1 MMERGDYVLATK
13 YADGDP
19 GDSYCVGF
27 YDGVLDNVA
36 GLTRHLVVD
45 GEGKQF
51 RRNGHRRVEPITD
64 AEGRWLI
71 ERFPYFKP
79 FTTAQDEYGE
89 DVVVGWSVWDWLAEC
104 RRASHNTEAARSP

>member
-1 MMERGDYVLATK
+1 MQIGDYVLATK
-13 YADGDP
+13 YRDGDP

-36 GLTRHLVVD
+36 GLTRYLVVD

-71 ERFPYFKP
+71 ERFDQFRPM
-79 FTTAQDEYGE
+79 QLDETGE
-89 DVVVGWSVWDWLAEC
+89 RLVGKSVWDWLADA
-104 RRASHNTEAARSP
+104 RAACSAGDSRCTTSN